1 MMQLDRRDLKRQ
13 AREAM
18 SLTRPRF
25 WIVCLVY
32 FLLTTGVEGLLHQLS
47 SFHEPVLAEFSFFA
61 FFCTILYNLYYLVI
75 QFGYYLWSLWTW
87 RRLNPGVGAL
97 IQGFSI
103 PGRVIIMELLIFL
116 RIFLWIFL
124 LAMALTLL
132 VLTIPLPALYILGFA
147 LVYAAILIVMLRYAM
162 APYLLA
168 DYPDDGAG
176 AAVRRSV
183 EMMQGRKWEL
193 FKLQLS
199 FIGWYLL
206 QMLLSGCVLLF
217 FLIQSGAFAAA
228 ISTDNLLFYQSVINS
243 TPVFLLSNLITL
255 PLSLWVLPYTSVSEA
270 GFYDT
275 LCRQGQPSRGEE
287 MPPL

>member
-1 MMQLDRRDLKRQ
+1 MMQFDRRDLKRQ

-18 SLTRPRF
+18 GLTRPRF
-25 WIVCLVY
+25 WVVCLIY
-32 FLLTTGVEGLLHQLS
+32 LLLTTGVESVIRQLS
-47 SFHEPVLAEFSFFA
+47 SYQGPILVEFSFFV

-75 QFGYYLWSLWTW
+75 RFGYNLWSLWTW
-87 RRLNPGVGAL
+87 RKLNPGAGSL

-116 RIFLWIFL
+116 RIFLWVFL

-132 VLTIPLPALYILGFA
+132 VMAIPLPFLYVMGFV
-147 LVYAAILIVMLRYAM
+147 LVYAAVLIATLRYAM

-183 EMMQGRKWEL
+183 EMMQGKKWAL
-193 FKLQLS
+193 FKLQFS

-206 QMLLSGCVLLF
+206 QFLLSGSVLIV
-217 FLIQSGAFAAA
+217 FLLKSGAFSAAA
-228 ISTDNLLFYQSVINS
+228 GADSLLFYRAVMNS
-243 TPVFLLSNLITL
+243 APAFLLSNLIVL
-255 PLSLWVLPYTSVSEA
+255 PLSLWVTPYTSVTQA

-275 LCRQGQPSRGEE
+275 LCRQPQQYDP

>member
-1 MMQLDRRDLKRQ
+1 MIQIDRKDLKRQ

-18 SLTRPRF
+18 GLTRPRF
-25 WIVCLVY
+25 WVVCLLY
-32 FLLTTGVEGLLHQLS
+32 LLLTTGVESLIRQLS
-47 SFHEPVLAEFSFFA
+47 SYQGPVLEQFSFFV

-75 QFGYYLWSLWTW
+75 RFGYNLWSLWTW
-87 RRLNPGVGAL
+87 RRLNPGAGAL

-116 RIFLWIFL
+116 RIFLWVVL
-124 LAMALTLL
+124 LAMAFTLL
-132 VLTIPLPALYILGFA
+132 VLAIPSPVFFILGFA
-147 LVYAAILIVMLRYAM
+147 LVYAAVLIATLRYAM

-168 DYPDDGAG
+168 DHPDDGAS
-176 AAVRRSV
+176 AAVNRSV

-193 FKLQLS
+193 FKLQFS

-206 QMLLSGCVLLF
+206 EFLLSGGVLIV
-217 FLIQSGAFAAA
+217 FLLQSGAFSAAVDA
-228 ISTDNLLFYQSVINS
+228 DSLLFYRTVMNSV
-243 TPVFLLSNLITL
+243 PAFVLSNLIAL
-255 PLSLWVLPYTSVSEA
+255 PLSLWVIPYTSVAQA

-275 LCRQGQPSRGEE
+275 LCRQAQNYEQ

>member
-1 MMQLDRRDLKRQ
+1 MMQINRKDLKRQ

-18 SLTRPRF
+18 RLTSPRF
-25 WIVCLVY
+25 WVVCLIY
-32 FLLTTGVEGLLHQLS
+32 LLLTTGVEGLIRQLS
-47 SFHEPVLAEFSFFA
+47 SYQGPVLVEFSFFI

-75 QFGYYLWSLWTW
+75 QFGYDLWSLWTW
-87 RRLNPGVGAL
+87 RRLNPGAGSL

-103 PGRVIIMELLIFL
+103 PGRVVLMDLLIFL
-116 RIFLWIFL
+116 RIFLWVFL
-124 LAMALTLL
+124 LAMAFTLL
-132 VLTIPLPALYILGFA
+132 VLTIPLPALYVLGFA
-147 LVYAAILIVMLRYAM
+147 LVYAAVLIAALRYAM

-168 DYPDDGAG
+168 DYPDDGAA

-193 FKLQLS
+193 FKLQFS

-206 QMLLSGCVLLF
+206 QMLLSGGVQLF

-228 ISTDNLLFYQSVINS
+228 ISADTLLFYESVINS
-243 TPVFLLSNLITL
+243 TPAFLLSNLITL
-255 PLSLWVLPYTSVSEA
+255 PLSLWILPYASVSEA
-270 GFYDT
+270 GFYDA
-275 LCRQGQPSRGEE
+275 LCRQGQPSSSEE

>member
-1 MMQLDRRDLKRQ
+1 MIQIDRKDLKRQ

-18 SLTRPRF
+18 GLTRPRF
-25 WIVCLVY
+25 WVVCLLY
-32 FLLTTGVEGLLHQLS
+32 LLLTTGVESLIRQLS
-47 SFHEPVLAEFSFFA
+47 SYQGPVLEQFI

-75 QFGYYLWSLWTW
+75 RFGYNLWSLWTW
-87 RRLNPGVGAL
+87 RRLNPGAGAL

-116 RIFLWIFL
+116 RIFLWVVL
-124 LAMALTLL
+124 LAMAFTLL
-132 VLTIPLPALYILGFA
+132 VLAIPSPVFFILGFA
-147 LVYAAILIVMLRYAM
+147 LVYAAVLIATLRYAM

-168 DYPDDGAG
+168 DHPDDGAS
-176 AAVRRSV
+176 AAVNRSV

-193 FKLQLS
+193 FKLQFS

-206 QMLLSGCVLLF
+206 EFLLSGGVLIV
-217 FLIQSGAFAAA
+217 FLLQSGAF
-228 ISTDNLLFYQSVINS
+228 STTVNADSLLFYRAVINS
-243 TPVFLLSNLITL
+243 VPAFVLSNLIAV
-255 PLSLWVLPYTSVSEA
+255 PLSLWLTPYTLVAQA

-275 LCRQGQPSRGEE
+275 LCRQAQNYEQ